1 MPFPIGAVVA
11 GGLGLVTGV
20 VQGNQQRQAAQDANE
35 LAEKQAEQRFE
46 RAEAEWAI
54 DYEQKITR
62 YLFDVAQL
70 EAQKY
75 SERQAKAD
83 YEARQSQLIDSALTN
98 MKVNRE
104 ALIDRFGTEEQLR
117 ATQVGLELD
126 YNNATLAATA
136 MDQISQYMTRVQQR
150 TLQAQQ
156 IVQASNADTQDLAA
170 QATLGFMQ
178 DALERDINAVAR
190 VVGAAS
196 SRASAS
202 QRQGGGSSAKRLA
215 LNDLQALG
223 RTYGQIAMNNQARQS
238 QIGLLNSRISGE
250 RATEIARYALES
262 QGDINRMNTAKEGY
276 GRQAQYNMDV
286 FRELTIP
293 SFELARRQG
302 DRELQSLAI
311 ETQGRINQASQP
323 FRESIFFDPLEPI
336 AGLRPEYYAPTKV
349 YEPTGLDIGLNA
361 VSQGVNSAMQFSY
374 QKPGGGIGFF

>member
-1 MPFPIGAVVA
+1 
-11 GGLGLVTGV
+11 
-20 VQGNQQRQAAQDANE
+20 
-35 LAEKQAEQRFE
+35 
-46 RAEAEWAI
+46 
-54 DYEQKITR
+54 
-62 YLFDVAQL
+62 
-70 EAQKY
+70 
-75 SERQAKAD
+75 
-83 YEARQSQLIDSALTN
+83 

-136 MDQISQYMTRVQQR
+136 MDQISQYITRVQQR

-156 IVQASNADTQDLAA
+156 VVQASNADTQDLAA

-223 RTYGQIAMNNQARQS
+223 ETYGQIAMNNQARQS

-262 QGDINRMNTAKEGY
+262 QGDINR
-276 GRQAQYNMDV
+276 
-286 FRELTIP
+286 
-293 SFELARRQG
+293 
-302 DRELQSLAI
+302 
-311 ETQGRINQASQP
+311 
-323 FRESIFFDPLEPI
+323 
-336 AGLRPEYYAPTKV
+336 
-349 YEPTGLDIGLNA
+349 
-361 VSQGVNSAMQFSY
+361 
-374 QKPGGGIGFF
+374 

>member
-20 VQGNQQRQAAQDANE
+20 VQGNQQRQAAEDANE

-170 QATLGFMQ
+170 QAT
-178 DALERDINAVAR
+178 
-190 VVGAAS
+190 
-196 SRASAS
+196 
-202 QRQGGGSSAKRLA
+202 
-215 LNDLQALG
+215 
-223 RTYGQIAMNNQARQS
+223 
-238 QIGLLNSRISGE
+238 
-250 RATEIARYALES
+250 
-262 QGDINRMNTAKEGY
+262 
-276 GRQAQYNMDV
+276 
-286 FRELTIP
+286 
-293 SFELARRQG
+293 
-302 DRELQSLAI
+302 
-311 ETQGRINQASQP
+311 
-323 FRESIFFDPLEPI
+323 
-336 AGLRPEYYAPTKV
+336 
-349 YEPTGLDIGLNA
+349 
-361 VSQGVNSAMQFSY
+361 
-374 QKPGGGIGFF
+374 